1 MKESKHSRMRLKY
14 PAVISSSAPVG
25 TTTTTSTGSSSSK
38 PATGL
43 TQRAH
48 SHSPNKRKHERGEKM
63 LERIEAEYEGR
74 RRVVEA
80 MELGKLIASLPKIAG
95 FSPDM
100 SRLES
105 AWLKIQALGKMV
117 VAQVSDTFT
126 TLVDEAREVGV
137 ELTFHRPATLLQIM
151 AEQFSREEEG
161 EKILPP
167 LYKGVSYNP
176 AGANW
181 REWLV
186 LLDFFAI
193 MRQFAVRGPAR
204 IQTAVLDAS
213 LYWMVNLL
221 GKEGLILTSPDS
233 IVAASEMIT
242 QLREHVDRKSPDPAV
257 YDIALQRNAYMRAV
271 AEQFPASAAPPVFTV
286 LDVWEDPGFVKFLG
300 VALQNFCAYK
310 NGRWKVTKAVSYQ
323 RYMTYSPWV
332 TPLVA
337 AEQTFMAAR
346 NGFQLFLAPVQE
358 AAWNKAVDY
367 MSRLTRTSR
376 YAVLMYDRPKI
387 GELAYSDFPFFSDSW
402 AEMTLKLNRAPRL
415 LPIVSGFVKPFLPE
429 AEATELGDLAEGG
442 YANAASQRIVS
453 FTSRIDD
460 RARELE
466 FGYQPL
472 PLDNLGWLM
481 QFPPGT
487 C

>member
-1 MKESKHSRMRLKY
+1 MHRCRESLVLHLICLGLRVPGAR
-14 PAVISSSAPVG
+14 
-25 TTTTTSTGSSSSK
+25 SK
-38 PATGL
+38 P
-43 TQRAH
+43 
-48 SHSPNKRKHERGEKM
+48 SERG
-63 LERIEAEYEGR
+63 LSVSLTPLSGTR
-74 RRVVEA
+74 VEA
-80 MELGKLIASLPKIAG
+80 ARGVGGDLT
-95 FSPDM
+95 SP
-100 SRLES
+100 
-105 AWLKIQALGKMV
+105 
-117 VAQVSDTFT
+117 
-126 TLVDEAREVGV
+126 
-137 ELTFHRPATLLQIM
+137 RPATLLNIM
-151 AEQFSREEEG
+151 AERYGPYAAGKSREF
-161 EKILPP
+161 LPP

-358 AAWNKAVDY
+358 AAWNKAVDE
-367 MSRLTRTSR
+367 MSRLTRTR
-376 YAVLMYDRPKI
+376 PYAVLMYDRPKS
-387 GELAYSDFPFFSDSW
+387 GELAYGDFPFFSDSQPIL
-402 AEMTLKLNRAPRL
+402 TLKLARNPVL
-415 LPIVSGFVKPFLPE
+415 LPIIAGYVAPFLNR
-429 AEATELGDLAEGG
+429 AVARDLREMAQNGH
-442 YANAASQRIVS
+442 ANAAASIIGA
-453 FTSRIDD
+453 FTARIDV
-460 RARELE
+460 RAREL
-466 FGYQPL
+466 YQGGSQSL

-481 QFPPGT
+481 QFPSGT

>member
-1 MKESKHSRMRLKY
+1 
-14 PAVISSSAPVG
+14 
-25 TTTTTSTGSSSSK
+25 
-38 PATGL
+38 
-43 TQRAH
+43 
-48 SHSPNKRKHERGEKM
+48 M

-95 FSPDM
+95 FTPDM

-193 MRQFAVRGPAR
+193 MRKLAKGPAQVR
-204 IQTAVLDAS
+204 TAVLDAS

-221 GKEGLILTSPDS
+221 GESAVVLSSPDPG
-233 IVAASEMIT
+233 VAATQLLI
-242 QLREHVDRKSPDPAV
+242 QLREQVKRKSPDPAM
-257 YDIALQRNAYMRAV
+257 YNIALQRNSYMRAI
-271 AEQFPASAAPPVFTV
+271 AERFPAAFAPPVFTV
-286 LDVWEDPGFVKFLG
+286 LDVWNDPGFPKFL
-300 VALQNFCAYK
+300 AKAIQTFCRYQ
-310 NGRWKVTKAVSYQ
+310 NGRWKVTKPVSYH

-346 NGFQLFLAPVQE
+346 NGFRLFLAPVQE
-358 AAWNKAVDY
+358 AAWNKVVDELC
-367 MSRLTRTSR
+367 RLTKTPH
-376 YAVLMYDRPKI
+376 YAVLMYDRPKS
-387 GELAYSDFPFFSDSW
+387 GELAYSDFPFFSDTQPVL
-402 AEMTLKLNRAPRL
+402 AMKLARNPVL
-415 LPIVSGFVKPFLPE
+415 LSIVVGYIAPFLPME
-429 AEATELGDLAEGG
+429 VARDLRGMVEHGHI
-442 YANAASQRIVS
+442 NAATDIIYG
-453 FTSRIDD
+453 FTSRIDA
-460 RARELE
+460 RARELYRLG
-466 FGYQPL
+466 FQPM